1 MTAEIIVICDVKTDE
16 QHTARSDVLLKAVS
30 GMVTGYEDIL

>member
-16 QHTARSDVLLKAVS
+16 QHTARSNVLLKAV
-30 GMVTGYEDIL
+30 TGW